1 MKLST
6 MQRHYKDIVLGVNL
20 RSLPR
25 LTFYYSEDH
34 FTENMD

>member
-1 MKLST
+1 MKLLT
-6 MQRHYKDIVLGVNL
+6 MHGHYKDIVLDVNL

-25 LTFYYSEDH
+25 PTFYYSEDH